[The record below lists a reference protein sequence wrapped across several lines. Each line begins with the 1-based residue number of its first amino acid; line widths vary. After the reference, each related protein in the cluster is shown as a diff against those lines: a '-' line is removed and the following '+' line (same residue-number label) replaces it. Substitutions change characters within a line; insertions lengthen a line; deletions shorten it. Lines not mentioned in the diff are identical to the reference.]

1 MFMFKNHFTDAP
13 VLFQMLASKCLSVPP
28 KKPRYNSNRFPVREI
43 SVAAAATTT
52 KATDRGCSGEQWC
65 HEFGECKSNL
75 HRRLLWNAAWELTKS
90 LWPPF
95 CHILCCENTVTL
107 YNARVAE
114 SAHTHIRR
122 WWQWKHTDTHTHHVK
137 ESGSLWHAKIEI
149 FFI

>member
-1 MFMFKNHFTDAP
+1 MNDEMCAVPKMFMLKITSVTPRCCF
-13 VLFQMLASKCLSVPP
+13 KCLQANICDCLQ

-43 SVAAAATTT
+43 SVQQQQQQQQQQ
-52 KATDRGCSGEQWC
+52 KATDRRCTGEQWC

-114 SAHTHIRR
+114 KCTHR
-122 WWQWKHTDTHTHHVK
+122 WWKWKHTDTHTHHV
-137 ESGSLWHAKIEI
+137 
-149 FFI
+149 